1 MQNTIL
7 IHAPG
12 RRQGR
17 GALVLAYTALFAL
30 LMGIWAAIF
39 CAERAELYPIWR
51 YPQAALPVSGSNY
64 GRWLRQARALCADR
78 RGGAHLGFFHSVT
91 VRISLPR

>member
-17 GALVLAYTALFAL
+17 GALVLTYTALFAL
-30 LMGIWAAIF
+30 LKGIWAAIF
-39 CAERAELYPIWR
+39 ALNGQSFIQYGEPSSSITRFWSIMAAGCGRPCA
-51 YPQAALPVSGSNY
+51 V
-64 GRWLRQARALCADR
+64 C
-78 RGGAHLGFFHSVT
+78 
-91 VRISLPR
+91 

>member
-30 LMGIWAAIF
+30 LMGHLGCYF

-51 YPQAALPVSGSNY
+51 YSQAALPVSGLLWPLGC
-64 GRWLRQARALCADR
+64 GRPRAVC
-78 RGGAHLGFFHSVT
+78 
-91 VRISLPR
+91 

>member
-12 RRQGR
+12 RRQGPR
-17 GALVLAYTALFAL
+17 GAGAGLYGAVCL

-39 CAERAELYPIWR
+39 
-51 YPQAALPVSGSNY
+51 ALNG
-64 GRWLRQARALCADR
+64 RALSNMAILSSSITRFWSIMAAGCGR
-78 RGGAHLGFFHSVT
+78 
-91 VRISLPR
+91 PRAVC